1 MKRLL
6 GFGLAALVLVA
17 LSGCGKKQEAEELQ
31 PITMESLSTVGT
43 PAQPAVDL
51 KAPEA
56 KIITTS
62 AVTPAKEAK
71 EALPLPP
78 QGPYK
83 PTGIEIQTALKNA
96 GFYTGNVDG
105 KIGPKTKKAI
115 EDFQKANGLKV
126 DGKVGPKTWEAM
138 SKHAAAAVEPVKR

>member
-6 GFGLAALVLVA
+6 SFGVVVLVLVA
-17 LSGCGKKQEAEELQ
+17 LSGCGKKQEMEELQ
-31 PITMESLSTVGT
+31 PITMESLSAVGSPT
-43 PAQPAVDL
+43 QA
-51 KAPEA
+51 AP
-56 KIITTS
+56 S
-62 AVTPAKEAK
+62 AVAPAK

-96 GFYTGNVDG
+96 GFYAGNIDG
-105 KIGPKTKKAI
+105 KIGPKSKKAI

-126 DGKVGPKTWEAM
+126 DGKVGPKTWEVM
-138 SKHAAAAVEPVKR
+138 NRYFSVAAEPIKR